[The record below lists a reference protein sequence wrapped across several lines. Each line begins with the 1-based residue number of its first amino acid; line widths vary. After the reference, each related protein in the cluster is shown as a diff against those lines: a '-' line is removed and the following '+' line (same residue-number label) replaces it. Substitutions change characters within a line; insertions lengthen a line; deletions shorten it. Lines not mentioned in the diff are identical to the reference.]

1 MRVTSDVGPWTIVP
15 EWVLDAEIS
24 DRAVRLYGLLG
35 RYADANGESFA
46 SRRKLAERLRCSVD
60 SVDRAMAELR
70 AVGALTSDERH
81 RENGGQSAN
90 LITLRMAAPVH
101 TPLGTGAAPPLGT
114 GAEGKN
120 ESHKKR
126 ETSMAATP
134 RKRNDVWDAL
144 TYVFG
149 EPTVPTAIRLRG
161 QVCRDLTN
169 AGATKDQVVARA
181 SAWPA
186 HFDQATLTDTAL
198 RKHWDTLGRKPLRR
212 AR

>member
-1 MRVTSDVGPWTIVP
+1 MSWVFRKSDAKLGDRLVLLILADKAEDDGDNARPSVPTIAKQACLSERQVQRCLRNLEAAGAIKKTGRYRYPGQRNGVNVYQVIMPKGDILSSNGDSHDNQRVTPMSPNPSLEPVQ
-15 EWVLDAEIS
+15 EQVL
-24 DRAVRLYGLLG
+24 
-35 RYADANGESFA
+35 
-46 SRRKLAERLRCSVD
+46 
-60 SVDRAMAELR
+60 
-70 AVGALTSDERH
+70 
-81 RENGGQSAN
+81 
-90 LITLRMAAPVH
+90 AA
-101 TPLGTGAAPPLGT
+101 A
-114 GAEGKN
+114 
-120 ESHKKR
+120 
-126 ETSMAATP
+126 P

-169 AGATKDQVVARA
+169 AGATRDQVVARA